1 LEGGPPRFSP
11 RFTGA
16 DLLRNSCDSP
26 SDFVYGTIALYGA
39 RFHALPLSLGLVTAA
54 GSVTTRTSCPTT
66 PHAQRVTAYTHTVW
80 ADPFSLATTQ
90 GVSVDLLS
98 SGY

>member
-1 LEGGPPRFSP
+1 MEGGPPSFSP

-16 DLLRNSCDSP
+16 DLLRNTCDRP
-26 SDFVYGTIALYGA
+26 SDFVYGTVALYGA
-39 RFHALPLSLGLVTAA
+39 RFHALRLSLGFVTAA
-54 GSVTTRTSCPTT
+54 EPVMARNKRPTT
-66 PHAQRVTAYTHTVW
+66 PHTQRMTAYTCRVW

-90 GVSVDLLS
+90 GVSFDFLS

>member
-1 LEGGPPRFSP
+1 MEGGPPSFSP

-16 DLLRNSCDSP
+16 DLLRYACERP

-39 RFHALPLSLGLVTAA
+39 RFHALRLSLNFVTLAEP
-54 GSVTTRTSCPTT
+54 VTTQTRCPTT
-66 PHAQRVTAYTHTVW
+66 PGAQRVTACTRRVW
-80 ADPFSLATTQ
+80 ADPFSLATTK
-90 GVSVDLLS
+90 GVSFDLLS